1 MRNEDA
7 EKRFR
12 ALVREIDFLEN
23 IRSTLSWDMRVNLP
37 LDAAGY
43 RGDSIAFLSGEAMKR
58 KTSDEMNELLCVLEE
73 KPAEDPILEAMIKK
87 YRKQYKYQA
96 EIDPALYMEYA
107 SHNLQCEVVW
117 QEAKK
122 HNDFASLAPWMKKE
136 FELLAKLAA
145 CHGWEKDPM
154 SGLMDEWE
162 PGITR
167 KEMDRLFGE
176 LKDFML
182 PLLDDIKAS
191 PVKPDPAL
199 ILGEYPIP
207 LQEKLCRRVLD
218 DIGFDFRK
226 GRVDVSAHPYT
237 TGNDIYDIRLTTR
250 YYEENFT
257 MAVCSCLHEGGHA
270 LTGQHID
277 PALRYTTLEHMVGA
291 GMNEAQSRYLE
302 NFVGRSP
309 EYWEYLLP
317 VAAEYFPQLKK
328 ISPEDFYLSMNCVR
342 QSPHRMR
349 CDELTYNLHIIL
361 RYELEKMLFDGDIT
375 FDELPKVWNEKSKEY
390 LGAVPENDA
399 EGVLQDMHWSS
410 GYIGYFHTYVLG
422 NFYDGHFYEA
432 MLKDIPDFHE
442 KVRKGDLLPV
452 TGWMKEKLH
461 KTGGMYQPA
470 EVLKRVDGQ
479 ELTAKHYIDYI
490 REKYSRMYRL

>member
-1 MRNEDA
+1 MRYEDA

-207 LQEKLCRRVLD
+207 LQEKLCKRVLD

-226 GRVDVSAHPYT
+226 GRVDVSA
-237 TGNDIYDIRLTTR
+237 
-250 YYEENFT
+250 
-257 MAVCSCLHEGGHA
+257 
-270 LTGQHID
+270 
-277 PALRYTTLEHMVGA
+277 
-291 GMNEAQSRYLE
+291 
-302 NFVGRSP
+302 
-309 EYWEYLLP
+309 
-317 VAAEYFPQLKK
+317 
-328 ISPEDFYLSMNCVR
+328 
-342 QSPHRMR
+342 
-349 CDELTYNLHIIL
+349 
-361 RYELEKMLFDGDIT
+361 
-375 FDELPKVWNEKSKEY
+375 
-390 LGAVPENDA
+390 
-399 EGVLQDMHWSS
+399 
-410 GYIGYFHTYVLG
+410 
-422 NFYDGHFYEA
+422 
-432 MLKDIPDFHE
+432 
-442 KVRKGDLLPV
+442 
-452 TGWMKEKLH
+452 
-461 KTGGMYQPA
+461 
-470 EVLKRVDGQ
+470 
-479 ELTAKHYIDYI
+479 
-490 REKYSRMYRL
+490 

>member
-1 MRNEDA
+1 MRYEEA

-37 LDAAGY
+37 LDAAQY

-58 KTSDEMNELLCVLEE
+58 KTSPEMDELLCALEE
-73 KPAEDPILEAMIKK
+73 KPAEDPVLAAMIKK

-96 EIDPALYMEYA
+96 EIDPALFMEYA

-122 HNDFASLAPWMKKE
+122 HNDFKSLAPWMKKE
-136 FELLAKLAA
+136 FELLARLAA

-154 SGLMDEWE
+154 SGLMDDWE

-167 KEMDRLFGE
+167 PVMDRLFDE
-176 LKDFML
+176 LKAFEL
-182 PLLDDIKAS
+182 PLLEDIKAS

-199 ILGEYPIP
+199 IFGNYPREK
-207 LQEKLCRRVLD
+207 QEQLCHKVLES
-218 DIGFDFRK
+218 IGFDFRK

-237 TGNDIYDIRLTTR
+237 TGNDIYDVRLTTR
-250 YYEENFT
+250 YYEDNFT

-270 LTGQHID
+270 LTGQHVD
-277 PALRYTTLEHMVGA
+277 PSLRYTTLEHMKGA

-302 NFVGRSP
+302 NIVGRSP
-309 EYWEYLLP
+309 EYWEHLLP
-317 VAAEYFPQLKK
+317 IAAGYFPGLKRF
-328 ISPEDFYLSMNCVR
+328 SPEEFYLSMNCVR
-342 QSPHRMR
+342 ESPHRMR
-349 CDELTYNLHIIL
+349 CDELTYNMHIIL
-361 RYELEKMLFDGDIT
+361 RYELEKLLFDGDIS
-375 FDELPKVWNEKSKEY
+375 FEDLPHHWNEKSKEY
-390 LGAVPENDA
+390 LGVVPENDA

-422 NFYDGHFYEA
+422 NFYDGHFYKA
-432 MLKDIPDFHE
+432 MLKDMPDMRE
-442 KVRKGDLLPV
+442 KVRKGELLPI
-452 TGWMKEKLH
+452 TEWMKEKLH
-461 KTGGMYQPA
+461 KTGGIYEPA
-470 EVLKRVDGQ
+470 EVLKRVDGE

-490 REKYSRMYRL
+490 REKYTRMYKL